1 MNPVGPNVC
10 APAMPRDEAARLSAL
25 RALGVLDTAAE
36 ERFDRLTRL
45 AQALF
50 DVPIALISL
59 IDAERQWIKSRQG
72 LEVTQT
78 DRSISFCG
86 HTILGSDIFEIPNA
100 LLDPRFAQN
109 PLVRDE
115 PRIRFYAGAPLVVDG
130 GHTVGTLCIIDRS
143 PRQLSPTQRAALRDL
158 ADLAQAELQTQLN
171 RLTQF
176 DVPSLHLLDP
186 TQRSSVFA
194 TALERLLALSASAF
208 GFIGD
213 VLHAADGSP
222 YLKIRTITDIA
233 WDAAS
238 KALLAETAPKGLEFS
253 NLHSLI
259 GAALTSGEPVFAH
272 QPATDPRRSG
282 LPPGHPPLEAFL
294 GIPLYHDG
302 HMVGLVGLAN
312 RPGGYTPA
320 LLDLLRPLLERIGL
334 WIAASRNAEQL
345 RTSQERLANLERV
358 AHIGCWTL
366 DLQTGRL
373 QWSDALYRLFG
384 LDPRVFDAS
393 YLAFLELV
401 HPEDRGVVEAAY
413 TDSLQPGHAGYEIV
427 FRIVRRSDG
436 AVRYIHEQ
444 CQHRRNEAG
453 AVIESSGTAQD
464 VTERELAALALRRAA
479 SVYEHANDAIVITDG
494 RGQITDVNAAL
505 CRLTGFEREELLGQN
520 PRIWASG
527 RHDAA
532 FYREMWHALHEHG
545 LWRGEIWNQR
555 KSGEVY
561 PCLLT
566 ISPLR
571 DASGR
576 LQGYTGISTDLSTLR
591 AQERQV
597 QRLSQYDALTGLPNR
612 SLLADRLQIAMGQ
625 ATQHQRQ
632 LAVVYLDLD
641 GFKAYNDHYGHEA
654 GDQLLIELGHG
665 LQSALRP
672 GDTLARLGG
681 DEFVAV
687 LPDLCSALD
696 CLPVLE
702 ALLAAAAKPL
712 SFVNPLPGHTLS
724 LSASL
729 GVSFYPQAD
738 PVDADQLLRQADQA
752 MFQAKQ
758 SGKNRYHFFDT
769 EGDRGVRSRHAEIER
784 IALGLKNHEF
794 VLFYQ
799 PKVQMHSGIV
809 IGAEALIRWQ
819 HPQLGLLAPG
829 AFLPA
834 LEQQALMVD
843 LGDWVLEQALQQ
855 LAEWSGA
862 GLHLPVSVN
871 VDAMQLAQPDFVPK
885 LRAALARHP
894 ELPPSLLELE
904 VLETSALGDLG
915 SVSAL
920 LHQCRELGV
929 LTSLDDFGTGYS
941 SLTYLKHLPTQVLK
955 IDQSFVRSM
964 LDDPS
969 DIAILQGVLSLA
981 RALGRL
987 VIAEGVETS
996 AHAQMLLRLG
1006 CLHGQ
1011 GYAIARPMPAAQIPN
1026 WVAQWRPDPAWVAA
1040 IETPNDPASSNTV
1053 ASSHSVS
1060 R

>member
-208 GFIGD
+208 GFVGD

-479 SVYEHANDAIVITDG
+479 SVYEHANDAIVITDA
-494 RGQITDVNAAL
+494 RGQIIDVNAAL
-505 CRLTGFEREELLGQN
+505 CRLTGYAREELLGQN
-520 PRIWASG
+520 PRFWSSG

-532 FYREMWHALHEHG
+532 FYRKMWLALREHG
-545 LWRGEIWNQR
+545 LWRGEIWNRR

-566 ISPLR
+566 ISPVP

-576 LQGYTGISTDLSTLR
+576 LQGYAGISTDLSTLR
-591 AQERQV
+591 EQERQV
-597 QRLSQYDALTGLPNR
+597 ERLSQYDALTGLPNR
-612 SLLADRLQIAMGQ
+612 RLLADRLLIAMGQ
-625 ATQHQRQ
+625 ATQHQHQ
-632 LAVVYLDLD
+632 VAVVYLDLD
-641 GFKAYNDHYGHEA
+641 GFKAFNDQLGHEA
-654 GDQLLIELGHG
+654 GDQLLIALGHG

-702 ALLAAAAKPL
+702 ALLAAAASP
-712 SFVNPLPGHTLS
+712 SGALPAHDLR
-724 LSASL
+724 LSASI

-758 SGKNRYHFFDT
+758 SGKNRYHFFDA

-784 IALGLKNHEF
+784 IAQGLKNHEF

-799 PKVQMHSGIV
+799 PKVNMHSGAV
-809 IGAEALIRWQ
+809 IGVEALIRWQ
-819 HPQLGLLAPG
+819 HPQHGLLGPG

-855 LAEWSGA
+855 LAQWNCT

-871 VDAMQLAQPDFVPK
+871 VNAMQLAQPDFVPK

-894 ELPPSLLELE
+894 ELPPDQLELE
-904 VLETSALGDLG
+904 VLETSALGDLS

-929 LTSLDDFGTGYS
+929 HTSLDDFGTGYS
-941 SLTYLKHLPTQVLK
+941 SLTYLKHLPIQVLK

-964 LDDPS
+964 LDDAT

-981 RALGRL
+981 QALGRL

-1011 GYAIARPMPAAQIPN
+1011 GYAIARPMPAAQIPD
-1026 WVAQWRPDPAWVAA
+1026 WVAQWRPDPAWVATIA
-1040 IETPNDPASSNTV
+1040 APSAPSSSRIHPTASSR
-1053 ASSHSVS
+1053 SDS

>member
-208 GFIGD
+208 GFVGD

-345 RTSQERLANLERV
+345 RTSQERLADLERL

-366 DLQTGRL
+366 DLQSGRL
-373 QWSDALYRLFG
+373 HWSDELCRLFG
-384 LDPRVFDAS
+384 LEPGFFEAS
-393 YLAFLELV
+393 YPAFLDLV
-401 HPEDRGVVEAAY
+401 HPEDRAAVEAAY
-413 TDSLQPGHAGYEIV
+413 KNSLQAGRPGYELV
-427 FRIVRRSDG
+427 HRIVRRSDG
-436 AVRYIHEQ
+436 AVRYLHEQ
-444 CQHRRNEAG
+444 CQHQRDASG
-453 AVIESSGTAQD
+453 TVLSSTGTAQD
-464 VTERELAALALRRAA
+464 VTERELAAQALRRAA
-479 SVYEHANDAIVITDG
+479 SVFEHANDAIVITDA
-494 RGQITDVNAAL
+494 RGTIIDVNAAL
-505 CRLTGFEREELLGQN
+505 CRITGYSREELLGQN
-520 PRIWASG
+520 PRFWSSG

-532 FYREMWHALHEHG
+532 FYRQMWLALREQG
-545 LWRGEIWNQR
+545 LWRGETWNRR

-561 PCLLT
+561 PSLLT
-566 ISPLR
+566 ISPVR
-571 DASGR
+571 DAHGQ
-576 LQGYTGISTDLSTLR
+576 LQGYAGISTDLSTLR
-591 AQERQV
+591 ERERQV
-597 QRLSQYDALTGLPNR
+597 ERLSQYDALTGLPNR

-625 ATQHQRQ
+625 ATQHQHQ

-702 ALLAAAAKPL
+702 ALLAAAASP
-712 SFVNPLPGHTLS
+712 SGALPAHDLR
-724 LSASL
+724 LSASI

-894 ELPPSLLELE
+894 ELPPDQLELE